1 MKNLP
6 HANGTPTFGWMP
18 DSRHIVTGV
27 GTAPGVP
34 SHLFIADTES
44 EKLVQITTGTGN
56 EQYPWASPDGK
67 AILFNQG
74 HRDFDIVQVALDT
87 GAVQPLIVTGQS
99 ESMPAWAAKSDSLV
113 YLSDRLGTMDIW
125 LHANGTERP
134 LMTRESFGEHAPRW
148 MYAPV
153 LSPDGQRVIVVAN
166 AGGGKNALWMA
177 SVEGGAPVRLVDAAD
192 PDVEWAGDWSPDG
205 SKFAYMSEAPD
216 GKFALKVVSTSGGE
230 TPQVVQKGIY
240 LWTVPSWSP
249 DGEWIAYSDESKKVR
264 LVSPDG
270 QRHKDLGG
278 LEAGNLGF
286 AKDGKTAY
294 GVHTVNGK
302 LMLFSV
308 DVAAEPAKVKDLK
321 ELDSTLEPTAQLNPS
336 MRFTVSPDGKSIA
349 FSTAKAENSVWMLT
363 GFEWR

>member
-1 MKNLP
+1 
-6 HANGTPTFGWMP
+6 
-18 DSRHIVTGV
+18 
-27 GTAPGVP
+27 
-34 SHLFIADTES
+34 
-44 EKLVQITTGTGN
+44 
-56 EQYPWASPDGK
+56 
-67 AILFNQG
+67 
-74 HRDFDIVQVALDT
+74 
-87 GAVQPLIVTGQS
+87 
-99 ESMPAWAAKSDSLV
+99 
-113 YLSDRLGTMDIW
+113 
-125 LHANGTERP
+125 
-134 LMTRESFGEHAPRW
+134 
-148 MYAPV
+148 
-153 LSPDGQRVIVVAN
+153 
-166 AGGGKNALWMA
+166 
-177 SVEGGAPVRLVDAAD
+177 VDAAD